1 MLKDSIKF
9 ILKNSIIFALVSLG
23 FSMIGALFPENE
35 FTLVIGN
42 PLVVSSVT
50 YEHVLG
56 HIFWGAIIGLGTLS
70 IRYIILGGSFAIF
83 LDADHLLQFLD
94 IELVSRMSHS
104 IPFAVIVS
112 IVFFVVLRG
121 KDIRICAVAFG
132 AVLSHIAFDI
142 FLADV
147 AFNSDTEF
155 PLFSPFTFETVSFQ
169 GLDWVGMQIIGVTVV
184 AVASYFYKRKEIRL
198 KKQSYENLR
207 IRFDSLN

>member
-23 FSMIGALFPENE
+23 FSMIGALFPESE
-35 FTLVIGN
+35 FTFVIGN
-42 PLVVSSVT
+42 PLVVSGVT

-56 HIFWGAIIGLGTLS
+56 HVFWGAVIGLGTLS

-112 IVFFVVLRG
+112 IVFFVILRG

-147 AFNSDTEF
+147 ALNSDTEF

-169 GLDWVGMQIIGVTVV
+169 GLDWLGIQIIGVTTV
-184 AVASYFYKRKEIRL
+184 AAVSYFYKRKEIRL
-198 KKQSYENLR
+198 KNNLTKT
-207 IRFDSLN
+207 

>member
-23 FSMIGALFPENE
+23 FSMIGALFPESE
-35 FTLVIGN
+35 FTFVIGN

-112 IVFFVVLRG
+112 IVFFVILRG

-147 AFNSDTEF
+147 ALNSGTEF
-155 PLFSPFTFETVSFQ
+155 PLFSPFTFETISFQ
-169 GLDWVGMQIIGVTVV
+169 GLDWLGVQIIGVSVV
-184 AVASYFYKRKEIRL
+184 AITSYFYKRKEIRV
-198 KKQSYENLR
+198 KNNLTKT
-207 IRFDSLN
+207 

>member
-23 FSMIGALFPENE
+23 FSMIGALFPESE

-147 AFNSDTEF
+147 ALNSNTEF

-169 GLDWVGMQIIGVTVV
+169 GLDWLGIQIIGVTVV
-184 AVASYFYKRKEIRL
+184 AVASYFYKRKEVEL
-198 KKQSYENLR
+198 KNNLTKT
-207 IRFDSLN
+207 

>member
-1 MLKDSIKF
+1 MKDTLKF
-9 ILKNSIIFALVSLG
+9 ILKNSIIFASVSFA
-23 FSMIGALFPENE
+23 FSMIGAFFPESE
-35 FTLVIGN
+35 FTVVIGN

-56 HIFWGAIIGLGTLS
+56 HVFWGAIIGLGTLS

-83 LDADHLLQFLD
+83 LDSDHLLQFLD

-104 IPFAVIVS
+104 IPFAVIAM
-112 IVFFVVLRG
+112 IVFFVITRG

-147 AFNSDTEF
+147 VFSSDTNF
-155 PLFSPFTFETVSFQ
+155 PLFSPFTFETITFQ
-169 GLDWVGMQIIGVTVV
+169 GLDWLGIQIIGVIIV
-184 AVASYFYKRKEIRL
+184 AITSYFYKRKENEL
-198 KKQSYENLR
+198 KNNLTKT
-207 IRFDSLN
+207 

>member
-1 MLKDSIKF
+1 MKDIIKF
-9 ILKNSIIFALVSLG
+9 ILKNSIIFAIVSFA
-23 FSMIGALFPENE
+23 FSMIGAFFPESE
-35 FTLVIGN
+35 FSFVIGN

-56 HIFWGAIIGLGTLS
+56 HIFWGAVIGLGTLS

-83 LDADHLLQFLD
+83 LDSDHLLQFLD

-112 IVFFVVLRG
+112 VVFFVILRG

-132 AVLSHIAFDI
+132 AVLSHIAFDV

-147 AFNSDTEF
+147 LLNSATKF
-155 PLFSPFTFETVSFQ
+155 PLFSPFTFETVSLQ
-169 GLDWVGMQIIGVTVV
+169 GLDWLGIQIIGVSIV
-184 AVASYFYKRKEIRL
+184 AITSYFFKRKEINV
-198 KKQSYENLR
+198 KN
-207 IRFDSLN
+207 SLTKT

>member
-1 MLKDSIKF
+1 MRDTVKF
-9 ILKNSIIFALVSLG
+9 VLKNSIIFALVSFG
-23 FSMIGALFPENE
+23 FSMIGAMFPESE
-35 FTLVIGN
+35 FTFVIGN

-56 HIFWGAIIGLGTLS
+56 HVFWGAIIGLGTLS

-83 LDADHLLQFLD
+83 LDSDHLLQFLD

-104 IPFAVIVS
+104 IPFAIIVT
-112 IVFFVVLRG
+112 IVFFAIARG

-147 AFNSDTEF
+147 VNNSGTKF
-155 PLFSPFTFETVSFQ
+155 PLFSPFTFETVTFQ
-169 GLDWVGMQIIGVTVV
+169 GLDWLGIQIIGVSIV
-184 AVASYFYKRKEIRL
+184 AIVSYFYKRKEI
-198 KKQSYENLR
+198 KVNNNLTKT
-207 IRFDSLN
+207 

>member
-1 MLKDSIKF
+1 MKEILKF
-9 ILKNSIIFALVSLG
+9 VLKNSIIFATVSFA
-23 FSMIGALFPENE
+23 FSMIGAFFPESE
-35 FTLVIGN
+35 FTIVIGN
-42 PLVVSSVT
+42 PLVVSNVT

-56 HIFWGAIIGLGTLS
+56 HVFWGAIIGLGTLS

-83 LDADHLLQFLD
+83 LDSDHLLQFLD

-112 IVFFVVLRG
+112 IVFFVITRG
-121 KDIRICAVAFG
+121 KDIRVCVVAFG

-147 AFNSDTEF
+147 AFNSDTKF

-169 GLDWVGMQIIGVTVV
+169 GLDWLVIQIVGVSIV
-184 AVASYFYKRKEIRL
+184 AAVSYFHKRKEIRF
-198 KKQSYENLR
+198 KNNLTKT
-207 IRFDSLN
+207 

>member
-23 FSMIGALFPENE
+23 FSMIGALFPESE
-35 FTLVIGN
+35 FTFVIGN

-147 AFNSDTEF
+147 ALNSDTEF

-169 GLDWVGMQIIGVTVV
+169 GVDWLGVQIIGVTIVV
-184 AVASYFYKRKEIRL
+184 VVSYFYKRKEIRL
-198 KKQSYENLR
+198 KNNLTKT
-207 IRFDSLN
+207 